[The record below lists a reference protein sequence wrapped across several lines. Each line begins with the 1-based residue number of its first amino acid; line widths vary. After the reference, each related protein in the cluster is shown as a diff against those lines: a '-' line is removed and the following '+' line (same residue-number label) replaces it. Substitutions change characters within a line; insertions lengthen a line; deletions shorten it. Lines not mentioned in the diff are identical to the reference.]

1 MTFRS
6 LLRPA
11 ILLLALSFPAAAPLD
26 KRVDG
31 GTEPL
36 ANAPEATSLLA
47 LPSASPFREAAAA
60 NRQQDFAAVRRI
72 LTPLLRQSSPDGGN
86 ARLLVGFYAHANE
99 DVDLAHEMLLSAGD
113 PPGELEDWRL
123 FLLADSA
130 QARGDFPAALAFLS
144 ELLTAYP
151 HSPLR
156 SHSLVRGLEM
166 AQADGDSELV
176 LDWTERARL
185 EPLDTDTAAILETAA
200 WEAAL
205 TLEDR
210 PRQQEA
216 ALRLL
221 VHHPLEASKLQVIEI
236 FRSPTGEI
244 DWLAFLTPAELE
256 LRARNLLAI
265 ELPDGALVTL
275 EAVPESYRG
284 LDWHLTM
291 AAVQTSRHQSS
302 DALVVLDRA
311 QARSVGE
318 RSRLL
323 WQRARAEMDL
333 ATVRR
338 GRTNLPASE
347 RQRMKELA
355 LEHLYKIGLISP
367 DREMVVEASRLRF
380 EELADD
386 NRFEEAMEELRELR
400 RLEPADTTGARHL
413 WREGWSEYTQRNLS
427 GAIGYWSELEGL
439 YPESRFAR
447 SGGYWAARA
456 HERLGNTARAHSL
469 YQALTASDTTDFYRR
484 LALSRLGSQPE
495 PDSSSASTPTEPWP
509 QDPLLARARWLTDLA
524 LDELA
529 LMELEGLESQS
540 DARAFQGLK
549 AVVLERLGQRRESI
563 HSLSMTFPALGGPHQ
578 ASIPIEARQ
587 MYYPLDFQELVNRHA
602 EAHNLPPT
610 LVLAMIRQESAFDP
624 SARSWAGARGLMQ
637 LMPATGREL
646 ASRLGV
652 KYTTARL
659 SDPDFSIRLGT
670 TYFSQVLEMFEGNE
684 VLALAGYNGG
694 PYRIKRLWRKS
705 GSNAELDYFVE
716 GLSLPETK
724 TYVKRILLFADS
736 YRQLYHGL
744 G

>member
-31 GTEPL
+31 GSEPL
-36 ANAPEATSLLA
+36 AKVPQATSLIA
-47 LPSASPFREAAAA
+47 LPSASPFREAAVA
-60 NRQQDFAAVRRI
+60 NRQQDFAAVRRT
-72 LTPLLRQSSPDGGN
+72 LTPLLREQSPDAEY
-86 ARLLVGFYAHANE
+86 ARLLLGFYAHANE

-130 QARGDFPAALAFLS
+130 QARGDFPAALAFLTG
-144 ELLTAYP
+144 LLTACP
-151 HSPLR
+151 DSPLR
-156 SHSLVRGLEM
+156 NHSLVRAVEM
-166 AQADGDSELV
+166 ARAEGDSELV
-176 LDWTERARL
+176 LNWIERARL
-185 EPLDTDTAAILETAA
+185 EPLDTATAAILETAA
-200 WEAAL
+200 WETAL
-205 TLEDR
+205 ALEDR

-221 VHHPLEASKLQVIEI
+221 VHHPLEASTLQVIEI
-236 FRSPTGEI
+236 FRPPAGEI
-244 DWLAFLTPAELE
+244 DWLGFLTPDQLE

-265 ELPDGALVTL
+265 EVPDGALVSL
-275 EAVPESYRG
+275 DAVPESHRN

-291 AAVQTSRHQSS
+291 AAVLMFRHQSLT
-302 DALVVLDRA
+302 ALAVLDRA
-311 QARSVGE
+311 RAESIGE
-318 RSRLL
+318 RSRIL
-323 WQRARAEMDL
+323 WQRAQAEMDL

-347 RQRMKELA
+347 RQRMRDSA

-367 DREMVVEASRLRF
+367 DREMVVEALRMRF
-380 EELADD
+380 AELAGDG
-386 NRFEEAMEELRELR
+386 RFDEAMEELRELR
-400 RLEPADTTGARHL
+400 RFEPTDTTGARHL
-413 WREGWSEYTQRNLS
+413 WRGGWSEYNQRNLS

-439 YPESRFAR
+439 YPENRYAR
-447 SGGYWAARA
+447 SGRYWSARA
-456 HERLGNTARAHSL
+456 HGRLGNTARATSL

-484 LALSRLGSQPE
+484 HALSRLGGQPV
-495 PDSSSASTPTEPWP
+495 PNSTSASTSTEPWP
-509 QDPLLARARWLTDLA
+509 RDPLLARARWLTDLA

-529 LMELEGLESQS
+529 LMELEPLEPLS

-549 AVVLERLGQRRESI
+549 AIVLARLGQRRESI
-563 HSLSMTFPALGGPHQ
+563 HLLSATFPGLGGPHQ

-602 EAHNLPPT
+602 EAHDLPAA

-646 ASRLGV
+646 ARRIGV
-652 KYTTARL
+652 KYSTERL
-659 SDPDFSIRLGT
+659 SDPNFSIRLGT

-684 VLALAGYNGG
+684 ALALAGYNGG

-705 GSNAELDYFVE
+705 GSNAELDYFIE
-716 GLSLPETK
+716 GLSLPETT